1 MYCVR
6 SVIKRCKI
14 KRLILND
21 KQWQTK
27 AKGIDNGIWQVMVEG
42 ETYELRA

>member
-6 SVIKRCKI
+6 SVIKMCKI

-21 KQWQTK
+21 KQWQTE